1 MIMRKTNR
9 GFNHEDLTDK
19 YGAPFYIRQSSV
31 DMSDV
36 WLGIT
41 AMDEPNDMGYQG
53 NKLEDRVYAILI
65 DDDVWK
71 KLKKARRMCRRLK

>member
-1 MIMRKTNR
+1 MRKTNR

-19 YGAPFYIRQSSV
+19 YGAPFYIRQSSA

-36 WLGIT
+36 WLGIK
-41 AMDEPNDMGYQG
+41 AMDEPNENGYQG
-53 NKLEDRVYAILI
+53 NKLEDNVYAILI
-65 DDDVWK
+65 DDNVWK

>member
-1 MIMRKTNR
+1 MRKTNR

-36 WLGIT
+36 WLGIK
-41 AMDEPNDMGYQG
+41 AMDVPNENGYQG
-53 NKLEDRVYAILI
+53 NKQEDEIYAILI

-71 KLKKARRMCRRLK
+71 KLKKARRMCRRSK

>member
-1 MIMRKTNR
+1 MRKTNR
-9 GFNHEDLTDK
+9 GFNHEDLVDK
-19 YGAPFYIRQSSV
+19 YGAPFYIRQSSA

-36 WLGIT
+36 WLGIK
-41 AMDEPNDMGYQG
+41 AMDEPNEWGYQG
-53 NKLEDRVYAILI
+53 NMLEHKVYAILI